1 MTDRLTDGPGI
12 SLALLFT
19 LLLSACGGG
28 GDAPTPVPPPPPV
41 AYEYRA
47 PADIGDSWT
56 VSAAPDTGMAVE
68 PLESMMQSLLDGEF
82 DIIDSIAVVHRGQL
96 ILHET
101 VRTGLNPF
109 DEWVDNTDLALHAQF
124 SASKSM
130 ASVLVGVAVDDG
142 IFDSVDTPFLSF
154 FDYPGYDNW
163 DARKSDITLH
173 DVLAMRLGLEWNEW
187 DPPYADPDN
196 QMLRF
201 YRDHVDYARSLLD
214 LPLASDPGTMFA
226 YNTVATVALG
236 QAIENRGPLSLI
248 DYGGS
253 KLLAPMAISSI
264 EVFLTPTGLPDLGRG
279 LYLTTRDMAK
289 FGQLYLDGGRW
300 NGQQL
305 VSEDWVSRSLTAYTE
320 FGWSNPEEMG
330 WQIDGYGYQWW
341 LGHFDIDGV
350 RYDTFAAW
358 GHGEQWIMSI
368 PALELVVAINA
379 HAWEGRRDQT
389 NQVFELIRRF
399 LIPAVA
405 GG

>member
-1 MTDRLTDGPGI
+1 MTDRITDRAGMT
-12 SLALLFT
+12 LALIYP

-28 GDAPTPVPPPPPV
+28 GDAPLPTPPPV
-41 AYEYRA
+41 AYQYA
-47 PADIGDSWT
+47 VPADIGDSW
-56 VSAAPDTGMAVE
+56 VVAAAPETGMAVE
-68 PLESMMQSLLDGEF
+68 PLESMMRSLLDGEF
-82 DIIDSIAVVHRGQL
+82 DIIDSVAVAHRGQL
-96 ILHET
+96 VLHET
-101 VRTGLNPF
+101 VRTALNPF

-130 ASVLVGVAVDDG
+130 ASVLVGVAVDDE
-142 IFDSVDTPFLSF
+142 IFDGIDASFLSF
-154 FDYPGYDNW
+154 FDYPDYDNW

-173 DVLAMRLGLEWNEW
+173 DVLSMRLGLEWNEW

-201 YRDHVDYARSLLD
+201 YENHVDYAKSLLD
-214 LPLASDPGTMFA
+214 LPLASDPGATFA

-253 KLLAPMAISSI
+253 KLLAPMAISDI
-264 EVFLTPTGLPDLGRG
+264 EVFLTPTGLPDVGRG
-279 LYLTTRDMAK
+279 LFLTTRDMAK

-305 VSEDWVSRSLTAYTE
+305 VSEDWVSRSLTVYTE

-368 PALELVVAINA
+368 PALELVVAVNA